1 MQTDF
6 VHLSNEQREALVS
19 PVAAAASVPA
29 ERVVVTHSHSHS
41 AGFFEA
47 NRQSMPGGHLIAPYL
62 QDVSQ
67 RAAEATGEALANLAD
82 ASISYGAGRCD
93 MASNRDYWDRKTAST
108 PRTQPRP
115 DDLNRL
121 SVARV
126 TDGDAP
132 CVC

>member
-1 MQTDF
+1 MLILEPLGGNPDERHVRVQTDF
-6 VHLSNEQREALVS
+6 VHLNNEQREALVS

-67 RAAEATGEALANLAD
+67 RAR
-82 ASISYGAGRCD
+82 SGA
-93 MASNRDYWDRKTAST
+93 K
-108 PRTQPRP
+108 
-115 DDLNRL
+115 RL
-121 SVARV
+121 P
-126 TDGDAP
+126 T
-132 CVC
+132 